1 MKTLLEW
8 LFTNQQSLPDGIY
21 TVNQF
26 GHVFCN
32 GMMVHEGLK
41 PTFNKY
47 GKVNK
52 RIKKL

>member
-1 MKTLLEW
+1 MNLLEW

-21 TVNQF
+21 RVNGF

-32 GMMVHEGLK
+32 GMMVHEGLQ

-47 GKVNK
+47 GKIDK
-52 RIKKL
+52 RIVRL